1 MRLKLLI
8 ILTSFDCCWC
18 HSDSGLSR
26 IKSLISQKNL
36 KEARAAAQRLLEADP
51 ANLEAKHLLAFSH
64 AAGEAEGG
72 DLARAVR
79 LGLEIVTSDQVTA
92 WP

>member
-8 ILTSFDCCWC
+8 ILTSFNSCWC
-18 HSDSGLSR
+18 RSDPGISR
-26 IKSLISQKNL
+26 IKSLISQRNL
-36 KEARAAAQRLLEADP
+36 NEARAAAQRLLVADP

-72 DLARAVR
+72 DLALAVR

-92 WP
+92 WQ

>member
-8 ILTSFDCCWC
+8 ILTSFNSCWC
-18 HSDSGLSR
+18 RSDPGISR
-26 IKSLISQKNL
+26 IKSLISQRNL
-36 KEARAAAQRLLEADP
+36 QEARVAAERLLVADP

-64 AAGEAEGG
+64 AAGEADGG
-72 DLARAVR
+72 DLALAVR

-92 WP
+92 WQ

>member
-1 MRLKLLI
+1 M
-8 ILTSFDCCWC
+8 
-18 HSDSGLSR
+18 
-26 IKSLISQKNL
+26 
-36 KEARAAAQRLLEADP
+36 ADP

-72 DLARAVR
+72 DLALAVR

-92 WP
+92 WQ

>member
-8 ILTSFDCCWC
+8 ILTSFNSCWC
-18 HSDSGLSR
+18 RSDPGISR
-26 IKSLISQKNL
+26 IKSLISQRNL
-36 KEARAAAQRLLEADP
+36 NEARAAAQRLLVADP

-72 DLARAVR
+72 DLALSVR

-92 WP
+92 WQ

>member
-1 MRLKLLI
+1 M
-8 ILTSFDCCWC
+8 TDC
-18 HSDSGLSR
+18 DSTFRNGKVMAIGFNCSAPGH
-26 IKSLISQKNL
+26 ITGAL

>member
-8 ILTSFDCCWC
+8 ILTLFDSCWC
-18 HSDSGLSR
+18 RSDPGLSR
-26 IKSLISQKNL
+26 IKSLISQRNL
-36 KEARAAAQRLLEADP
+36 KEARAAAQRLLEADS

-72 DLARAVR
+72 DLALAAR
-79 LGLEIVTSDQVTA
+79 LGLEIMTSDQVTA